1 MIFEKDNLS
10 FRILDVLALDQR
22 DVDMLNTGRN
32 FHALSYRFRADTLLK
47 TQAEVHHVS
56 KDFVAFVP
64 ARLNYRRTATE
75 DRLIIVHFE
84 TTDPQEPKIVCFK
97 AEKPAVLGA
106 LFKRMLEI
114 WNEKATGYTY
124 RAAAVLYEILAECHA
139 QHLPPPQT
147 DSKIQGAVDYLLA
160 HYRDGDLSIGALAE
174 RAFMSEVYFRRLFK
188 AEYGTSPQKY
198 LTALRLQHAAG
209 LIATG
214 YYSLKEVA
222 LLSGYRDYKYFSVE
236 FKRAYGISPSAY
248 SYNYGDERK

>member
-1 MIFEKDNLS
+1 MLFEKENLS
-10 FRILDVLALDQR
+10 FHILDVLALDQKE
-22 DVDMLNTGRN
+22 VDMLNTGRN
-32 FHALSYRFRADTLLK
+32 FHALSYRFQADTLLK
-47 TQAEVHHVS
+47 TKTETHHVT
-56 KDFVAFVP
+56 DGFVSFVP
-64 ARLNYRRTATE
+64 ARLNYRRTATV

-97 AEKPAVLGA
+97 AKNPAVLGA

-139 QHLPPPQT
+139 QHLPPPRT
-147 DSKIQGAVDYLLA
+147 DSKIRGAVDYLLA
-160 HYRDGDLSIGALAE
+160 HYKDEDLSIGALAE

-188 AEYGTSPQKY
+188 EEYGTSPQKY
-198 LTALRLQHAAG
+198 LSTLRLQHAAG

-236 FKRAYGISPSAY
+236 FKRAYGVSPSKY
-248 SYNYGDERK
+248 SYNYHND